1 MDAGSLQRLPAHA
14 MLTMVL
20 LAYVGTLAYSA
31 QAFAS

>member
-1 MDAGSLQRLPAHA
+1 MEAGSLQSLPGHP

-20 LAYVGTLAYSA
+20 LAYVGTKASFA